1 MLSNISAP
9 NQTWERKLLFNF
21 IDTFSDHPPAAS
33 GHCQEQQRSLDFQA
47 AAAAAAAAAD
57 AAAAA
62 AADAAASLQCLGVA
76 GQLRGSTLTFERLE
90 SSAGRQNRRAAQAAL
105 IS

>member
-1 MLSNISAP
+1 MTTTITDLGCP
-9 NQTWERKLLFNF
+9 
-21 IDTFSDHPPAAS
+21 S
-33 GHCQEQQRSLDFQA
+33 GL
-47 AAAAAAAAAD
+47 AAAAD
-57 AAAAA
+57 A